1 MSRSSAASTATL
13 SIAAMDT
20 TSHRMNIVVGCRVAG
35 SLAGSIGE
43 RHHSGTVSGGLV
55 MKRISTSRFSA

>member
-20 TSHRMNIVVGCRVAG
+20 TSHRMNIVVGCRVAASESG
-35 SLAGSIGE
+35 TIAAPYPAGS
-43 RHHSGTVSGGLV
+43 
-55 MKRISTSRFSA
+55 

>member
-20 TSHRMNIVVGCRVAG
+20 TSHRMNIVVGCRVA
-35 SLAGSIGE
+35 ASIE
-43 RHHSGTVSGGLV
+43 SGTVAAPYPAGS
-55 MKRISTSRFSA
+55 